1 MSWIVLVA
9 AGLLE
14 VVWAVAMKRSE
25 GLTRPTEAA
34 VFAVTLIASM
44 LLLSRAL
51 RDLPVGTGYAV
62 WTGIGAIGTAV
73 IGIVALG
80 ESAGPL
86 RVASIALVAA
96 GIAGLAIASSGHQG

>member
-1 MSWIVLVA
+1 MSWIVLAA

-14 VVWAVAMKRSE
+14 IVWAVAMKRSE
-25 GLTRPTEAA
+25 GLTRPVETA
-34 VFAVTLIASM
+34 VFVVALLASM

-62 WTGIGAIGTAV
+62 WTGIGAIGAAV

-80 ESAGPL
+80 ESAAPL
-86 RVASIALVAA
+86 RIASIALVAA
-96 GIAGLAIASSGHQG
+96 GIAGLAVSSGSH

>member
-25 GLTRPTEAA
+25 GLTRPLETA
-34 VFAVTLIASM
+34 VFGVALIASM
-44 LLLSRAL
+44 LLLARAL

-80 ESAGPL
+80 ESAAPL

-96 GIAGLAIASSGHQG
+96 GIAGLAIASSGH